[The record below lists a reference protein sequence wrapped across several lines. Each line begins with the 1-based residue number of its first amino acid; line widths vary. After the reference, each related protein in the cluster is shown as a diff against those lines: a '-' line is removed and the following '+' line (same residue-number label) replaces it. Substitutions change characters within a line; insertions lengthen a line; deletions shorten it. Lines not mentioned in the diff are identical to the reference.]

1 MPVWQRDNRRAGRGA
16 GSKPGRAAGLRLRV
30 RMAEANGRHDSFR
43 SSALRSRGA
52 SVPQPSPRKP
62 EASAFGDKRRDESFR
77 PEGPRHVL
85 STARS
90 ARGRVS
96 TGPLWPRGGSCSA
109 GRIVP
114 RGRKGAGTGGPR
126 PSPTSVSSGAMRHV
140 TARSASPCEQ
150 TPRGGHPD
158 AWGAPRACHAIN
170 GPSLDEPT
178 ATERA
183 RDCRPWATPL
193 TGFISSNP
201 HESRRTWRTPYVRA
215 ACGLRKWGRLERDPT
230 PPP

>member
-43 SSALRSRGA
+43 DSFHDSAVRSRGA
-52 SVPQPSPRKP
+52 GVPQPSPRKP

-96 TGPLWPRGGSCSA
+96 TGPLRPRGGLGLRRPDRA
-109 GRIVP
+109 QGEKGGRDWGPTPVADLRLLGSHETRHGAERVP
-114 RGRKGAGTGGPR
+114 VRADASRR
-126 PSPTSVSSGAMRHV
+126 PSRCLG
-140 TARSASPCEQ
+140 SASSMSRNQ
-150 TPRGGHPD
+150 
-158 AWGAPRACHAIN
+158 WAI
-170 GPSLDEPT
+170 
-178 ATERA
+178 A
-183 RDCRPWATPL
+183 
-193 TGFISSNP
+193 
-201 HESRRTWRTPYVRA
+201 
-215 ACGLRKWGRLERDPT
+215 
-230 PPP
+230 